1 MNAIPLYPLLEPKN
15 ATVVPPVSRLDSEL
29 AWKVVEEFA
38 GSDNMTLPAAEDR
51 LKDILKGTY
60 RADRWEPVLK
70 AVMDHENDREGAVK
84 TVKALALA
92 AGASNPSVSN
102 HYPPILNPPASNP
115 PISIASQ
122 TSPPR
127 SNPLFGKEP
136 GSDHEQCLE
145 ADKALTNWRD
155 LVALSRARKE
165 LTREVKNKRIDVIVC
180 ARITSMVASLN
191 LYLDPNLRYGWRE
204 ASTLAA
210 KTSGHGQ
217 SRARRIRRWIHQYLI
232 NHKLPL
238 HRYGRIH
245 SSTLKDE
252 DFTNGL
258 QLHLLEI
265 THKDKYIRAQDIV
278 DYVALDKVQQCLG
291 ARKGTISLRTGQRWL
306 KSLGYRYGRRRNGM
320 YIDGHER
327 ADVVAYRK
335 RFCERWKEYE
345 KRMVTFDN
353 EGNETHPKG
362 FPVPQGPRFR
372 LILVTHDESTFY
384 ASDRRK
390 NVWVHKKAKAVPER
404 KGEGRSFMISDFL
417 TAEWGRLRLKVVE
430 SKDE

>member
-70 AVMDHENDREGAVK
+70 AVMDHENNREGAVK

-92 AGASNPSVSN
+92 AGASNPSVLN
-102 HYPPILNPPASNP
+102 HYPPV
-115 PISIASQ
+115 
-122 TSPPR
+122 
-127 SNPLFGKEP
+127 
-136 GSDHEQCLE
+136 SDHEQCLE

-165 LTREVKNKRIDVIVC
+165 LTRELKNKRIDVIVR

-238 HRYGRIH
+238 HCYGRIH

-265 THKDKYIRAQDIV
+265 THNDKYIRAQDIV
-278 DYVALDKVQQCLG
+278 NYVALDEVQQRLG

-353 EGNETHPKG
+353 EGNETLPKG